1 MKHILITGA
10 STGIGAASAKELAEG
25 NTIYIHYNHSEEEA
39 QQVAEEVRRREGTP
53 VLLKAD
59 LSTDDGCTQL
69 AREVERQTDSL
80 DLLVN
85 NAGGLLG
92 RHSIE
97 ETSWEI
103 AQATFELNVFSA
115 MRLTALLTPLVRK
128 GQEPLIIYI
137 TSVAART
144 GSPSATTYAASKG
157 ALDTYTRGVARALAP
172 DVRVNAIAPGIIF
185 TPFHEKS
192 TSEEQMRKF
201 MNAIPLERGGEPEEI
216 ARAVRFIMET
226 PFMTGETVDINGGM
240 YMR

>member
-1 MKHILITGA
+1 MKQILITGA
-10 STGIGAASAKELAEG
+10 STGIGAATAKELAEG
-25 NTIYIHYNHSEEEA
+25 NTVYIHYNHSEENA
-39 QQVAEEVRRREGTP
+39 QQVAKEVRRHDGTP
-53 VLLKAD
+53 ELLKAD
-59 LSTDDGCTQL
+59 LSTDDGCVKL
-69 AREVERQTDSL
+69 ARQVQSRTDSL
-80 DLLVN
+80 DLLIN
-85 NAGGLLG
+85 NAGGLLS

-97 ETSWEI
+97 ETSWEL

-192 TSEEQMRKF
+192 TSEEQMQKF
-201 MNAIPLERGGEPEEI
+201 LNAIPLERGGEPREI
-216 ARAVRFIMET
+216 ARAVRFVMES
-226 PFMTGETVDINGGM
+226 PFMTGETIDINGGM

>member
-59 LSTDDGCTQL
+59 LSTDDGCTRL

>member
-1 MKHILITGA
+1 MKQILITGA
-10 STGIGAASAKELAEG
+10 STGIGAATARELAEG
-25 NTIYIHYNHSEEEA
+25 NTVYIHYNHSEDEA
-39 QQVAEEVRRREGTP
+39 RAVAEEVSRRDGTP
-53 VLLKAD
+53 ELLKAD
-59 LSTDDGCTQL
+59 LSTDDGCVQL
-69 AREVERQTDSL
+69 AEQVKERTDSL

-85 NAGGLLG
+85 NAGGLLA

-97 ETSWEI
+97 ETTWEI
-103 AQATFELNVFSA
+103 AQASFELNVFSA
-115 MRLTALLTPLVRK
+115 MRLTALLTPLVKK

-144 GSPSATTYAASKG
+144 GSPSATTYASAKG
-157 ALDTYTRGVARALAP
+157 ALDTYTRGVAKALAP
-172 DVRVNAIAPGIIF
+172 DVRVNAISPGIIF

-192 TSEEQMRKF
+192 TSDEQLQKF
-201 MNAIPLERGGEPEEI
+201 LNAIPLERGGEPEEI